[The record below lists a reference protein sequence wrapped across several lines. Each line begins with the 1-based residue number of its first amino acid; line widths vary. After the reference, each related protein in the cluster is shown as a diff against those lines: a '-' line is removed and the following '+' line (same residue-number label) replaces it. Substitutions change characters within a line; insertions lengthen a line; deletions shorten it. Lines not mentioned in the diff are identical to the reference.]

1 MYSIFRKTNN
11 RTLDAIFPQHCVLCG
26 SIVGAVPWFPAP
38 LCASCERILEF
49 ISGPRCKHCGR
60 ELISEN
66 EFCMDCRNAQTLLA
80 GIIPVFSFRGNAA
93 SLIHKFKTGQRIS
106 LAYYFA
112 YRISMLDELTA
123 DVASSTCLVPVPP
136 RPEKLR
142 SGQLDQVGAIAE
154 SLIKFGFH
162 YEKMLLR
169 LPGSSQQKMLDRA
182 GRLKNASQSYA
193 LLSNKKTI
201 AKIILLDDVCTTG
214 ATLEA
219 CAKLLMENG
228 NKVVS
233 AIVLAAD

>member
-1 MYSIFRKTNN
+1 M
-11 RTLDAIFPQHCVLCG
+11 LLVL
-26 SIVGAVPWFPAP
+26 
-38 LCASCERILEF
+38 
-49 ISGPRCKHCGR
+49 H
-60 ELISEN
+60 
-66 EFCMDCRNAQTLLA
+66 
-80 GIIPVFSFRGNAA
+80 
-93 SLIHKFKTGQRIS
+93 
-106 LAYYFA
+106 
-112 YRISMLDELTA
+112 
-123 DVASSTCLVPVPP
+123 LVPVPP